1 MNDIPA
7 NASIVINRLSRT
19 ANNTA
24 LEHGFY
30 TEHSELMHTLVD
42 NDADMRLVEA
52 AERDFVLAEIAKISS
67 ECGEA
72 VAAIQHGEEQDKMV
86 EELADVII
94 RIFDLCSHL
103 DADLGETL
111 VRKMQYNK
119 TRPYKHGKL
128 C

>member
-7 NASIVINRLSRT
+7 NASFVINLLSRI
-19 ANNTA
+19 AHNNA
-24 LEHGFY
+24 VEHGFY
-30 TEHSELMHTLVD
+30 AEHSELMHTLED
-42 NDADMRLVEA
+42 NDADMRLAEA
-52 AERDFVLAEIAKISS
+52 AERVFVLAAIAKISS

-94 RIFDLCSHL
+94 RIFDLCGHL

-111 VRKMQYNK
+111 VRKMQHNK
-119 TRPYKHGKL
+119 TRPYKHGML

>member
-1 MNDIPA
+1 MNNIPA
-7 NASIVINRLSRT
+7 NASFVINLLSRT
-19 ANNTA
+19 AHNTA
-24 LEHGFY
+24 VEHGFY
-30 TEHSELMHTLVD
+30 AEHSELMHTLEG

-52 AERDFVLAEIAKISS
+52 AERDFVLAAIAKISS

-72 VAAIQHGEEQDKMV
+72 VAAIQHGEEEDKIV

-94 RIFDLCSHL
+94 RTFDLCGFL